1 MDHYYYNSTA
11 LLSLQPFLAL
21 VLTCLRGQDEQREG
35 LLNSLNSQIEKF
47 VNNAKEGDQGLP
59 EDWKIKEMM
68 REALQLRL
76 SLVHVLRCLN
86 LGDGVSWDLAKF
98 FKINNLNLYNHTIYV

>member
-1 MDHYYYNSTA
+1 MPWQTKSFKNILKNSCIICSTA
-11 LLSLQPFLAL
+11 LLSLQPFLSL
-21 VLTCLRGQDEQREG
+21 LLTCLRGQDEQREG
-35 LLNSLNSQIEKF
+35 LLSSLHGQIEKF

-76 SLVHVLRCLN
+76 SLV
-86 LGDGVSWDLAKF
+86 S
-98 FKINNLNLYNHTIYV
+98 

>member
-76 SLVHVLRCLN
+76 SLVRVFCA
-86 LGDGVSWDLAKF
+86 V
-98 FKINNLNLYNHTIYV
+98 